1 MIHIIYFCKFEFR
14 NEKNLDV
21 KIDSL
26 AKEIMSQVG
35 NEWMTEIGQK
45 QPQVAEKRPA
55 ALQNK
60 VSRAFKHSITG
71 EFLAESGESYLCE
84 NLGMFFPRI

>member
-1 MIHIIYFCKFEFR
+1 MIHIIYLCKFEFR

-45 QPQVAEKRPA
+45 RPQVAE
-55 ALQNK
+55 
-60 VSRAFKHSITG
+60 
-71 EFLAESGESYLCE
+71 
-84 NLGMFFPRI
+84 